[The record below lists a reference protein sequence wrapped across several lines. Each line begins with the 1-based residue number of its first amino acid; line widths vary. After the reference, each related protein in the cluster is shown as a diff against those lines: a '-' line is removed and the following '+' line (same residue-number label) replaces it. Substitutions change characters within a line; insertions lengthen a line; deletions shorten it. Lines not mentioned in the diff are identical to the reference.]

1 MTPEE
6 ALIEVIR
13 KVGGPAAVGRAFDP
27 PITRAAVSQWRVAPY
42 KRCRRLSELAGGD
55 PSIYQLRPDVFGE
68 APPDQAEA
76 SSVTAQAA
84 A

>member
-13 KVGGPAAVGRAFDP
+13 KAGGAAAVGRSFNP
-27 PITRAAVSQWRVAPY
+27 PITRAAVSQWRIAPY
-42 KRCRRLSELAGGD
+42 KRCRHLSNLVGGD
-55 PSIYQLRPDVFGE
+55 PSIHQLRPDVFG
-68 APPDQAEA
+68 PDATTPEKQ
-76 SSVTAQAA
+76 AQAA